1 MEMDYNMPEHGG
13 LCRHCFHE
21 VVVGPDEGNGFVQ
34 DQKFPR
40 PDVKDQFELQPYLDE
55 IHRNNNLTI
64 YCHPGWSTT
73 AAEEFEHLKGN
84 IAMEVWNSHCA
95 KFYDSDNDALYWD
108 QLLRKGIRIWGVATD
123 DTHGYDA
130 ICEGW
135 VRVNAEKNVK
145 SVLKALEEGA
155 FYASCGPEI
164 YDFYVEDNKAVIK
177 CSPVKRIRF
186 HYGYSPNEV
195 LIAKDELLTSGEG
208 RITDAYTYIRASVVD
223 EQGRIAWTNPIYLKD

>member
-1 MEMDYNMPEHGG
+1 MDTSFKK
-13 LCRHCFHE
+13 RDKSAAVHCHHI
-21 VVVGPDEGNGFVQ
+21 VTLGPVEGNGFVQ

-40 PDVKDQFELQPYLDE
+40 PDVKDQYELQPYLDE
-55 IHRNNNLTI
+55 LHANNNLTI

-95 KFYDSDNDALYWD
+95 KFYDCDKDAMYWD
-108 QLLRKGIRIWGVATD
+108 QLLRKGIRLWGVATD

-135 VRVNAEKNVK
+135 VRVNAEKNVE
-145 SVLKALEEGA
+145 SVLAALKNGA

-164 YDFYVEDNKAVIK
+164 YDFYVEDGKAVIE
-177 CSPVKRIRF
+177 CSPAAMIRF

-195 LIAKDELLTSGEG
+195 HKAGDELLTAAETSVP
-208 RITDAYTYIRASVVD
+208 DYYTYIRASVTD
-223 EQGRIAWTNPIYLKD
+223 AEGRMAWTNPIYLKD